1 MYPPA
6 PPPYQPPPYQQ
17 QPPSAGIT
25 RPNTVSLAAG
35 LIMVV
40 VFCEVVVAGMNV
52 FILPRILSMYDTPGM
67 SAAKTWGK
75 AFYIGYQ
82 VIAVGVLVF
91 FVFLAVAILRGR
103 NWARITT
110 FVLAGLGAFCCTCSG
125 LSVLGGGL
133 DVQNQQTGA
142 QDIYPGWYQVT
153 DGIVQAVVV
162 LTLLAVIIL
171 LAVKPSGEFFAAV
184 SGKNRN
190 QPVPGYPQSGQQSG
204 PPGYGY
210 PPAGGGYPGG
220 Y

>member
-6 PPPYQPPPYQQ
+6 PPYQPPPSG
-17 QPPSAGIT
+17 PIT
-25 RPNTVSLAAG
+25 RPNTVCLAAG
-35 LIMVV
+35 LMMVV
-40 VFCEVVVAGMNV
+40 VFCEVVVAGLNV
-52 FILPRILSMYDTPGM
+52 FILPRILRIYDDTGLG
-67 SAAKTWGK
+67 AAKTWAK
-75 AFYIGYQ
+75 AFYVGYQ
-82 VIAVGVLVF
+82 VIAVAVLVF
-91 FVFLAVAILRGR
+91 FVFLAIAILRGR

-110 FVLAGLGAFCCTCSG
+110 FVLAGLGALCCTCSG

-133 DVQNQQTGA
+133 NAQSQTLQGGA

-162 LTLLAVIIL
+162 LTLIAVIIS

-190 QPVPGYPQSGQQSG
+190 QPVPGYPQSG

-220 Y
+220 SGY